1 MNIDDA
7 LLLIR
12 EIPDYPKPGI
22 RFQDI
27 TPLLAHG
34 EAFIATTE
42 KFASFAD
49 SSTLVAGIEA
59 RGFIFAS
66 AVANQLHS
74 GFIPIRKAGKLP
86 HLTISESYGLEYGVD
101 TLEVHIDAVPKGAK
115 VLLIDDVQF
124 ICNKDQTQEAFFH
137 IFNSLYDQQKQIVFT
152 CDQYPRDMNGLTDID
167 SILLA
172 NLYFVSCNCKGKR
185 YELAR
190 KYLTSKINKTLTNRN
205 GKPVKVLSLD

>member
-1 MNIDDA
+1 MKIEEA
-7 LLLIR
+7 LSLIR

-34 EAFIATTE
+34 EAFVAITE

-66 AVANQLHS
+66 AVANQLRT

-86 HLTISESYGLEYGVD
+86 HLTISEAMGSN
-101 TLEVHIDAVPKGAK
+101 TAP
-115 VLLIDDVQF
+115 
-124 ICNKDQTQEAFFH
+124 
-137 IFNSLYDQQKQIVFT
+137 
-152 CDQYPRDMNGLTDID
+152 
-167 SILLA
+167 ILW
-172 NLYFVSCNCKGKR
+172 
-185 YELAR
+185 
-190 KYLTSKINKTLTNRN
+190 KYMLM
-205 GKPVKVLSLD
+205 P

>member
-34 EAFIATTE
+34 DAFIATTE
-42 KFASFAD
+42 KFASYAD

-115 VLLIDDVQF
+115 VLLIDDVLATGGTIGAAIELMHRLGAQVTHVLAL
-124 ICNKDQTQEAFFH
+124 IEIEGLPGRARLAEKYPNIPVT
-137 IFNSLYDQQKQIVFT
+137 SLV
-152 CDQYPRDMNGLTDID
+152 
-167 SILLA
+167 
-172 NLYFVSCNCKGKR
+172 VS
-185 YELAR
+185 
-190 KYLTSKINKTLTNRN
+190 
-205 GKPVKVLSLD
+205 